1 MGWGR
6 PRGKSGLRGRSRG
19 AGAESQGQPA
29 AEGSVTP
36 WARVWGG
43 GWQSCS
49 WLGIGFLSGRE
60 GARRGERGQQQ
71 QAHPCLSPSHT
82 SLLLEK
88 RGNCEPRVGR
98 AGLGPQIGRGG
109 PGGWAEFTPLS
120 RSLGSLSPHKSSAP
134 SLFFRE

>member
-6 PRGKSGLRGRSRG
+6 PRGKLGLRGRSRG
-19 AGAESQGQPA
+19 AGAESQGPPA

-36 WARVWGG
+36 WARIGG
-43 GWQSCS
+43 GGGGKAAAGWESGLVSC
-49 WLGIGFLSGRE
+49 LEGKGPAEGSGGSSR
-60 GARRGERGQQQ
+60 

-88 RGNCEPRVGR
+88 RGNCEPRVGQ
-98 AGLGPQIGRGG
+98 AGLGPQVGRGG

-120 RSLGSLSPHKSSAP
+120 RSLGSLSPQVLSSIP
-134 SLFFRE
+134 LL